1 MKALRI
7 TYWSSTILLSL
18 MMAMS
23 VFMYFTNPQVA
34 ENFKKAGFQ
43 DFFRI
48 ELGIAK
54 AIGIVLLLLPMI
66 PRNFKEWGYAGFF
79 ITFVSAFVAHAAA
92 GDPASGFMGAAITL
106 ILLLV
111 SYFSFTRLQAA
122 PKSTAH

>member
-1 MKALRI
+1 MKALKI
-7 TYWSSTILLSL
+7 TYWSSTIILSL
-18 MMAMS
+18 MMALS
-23 VFMYFTNPQVA
+23 VFMYFTDPQVA
-34 ENFKKAGFQ
+34 ENFRKAGFR

-92 GDPASGFMGAAITL
+92 GDPASGFMGAAIAL
-106 ILLLV
+106 LLLLV
-111 SYFSFTRLQAA
+111 SYLSFTRLQAVR
-122 PKSTAH
+122 KSSAH